1 MNGVIII
8 NKPESF
14 TSFDVVAVVRRLTG
28 QRKIGHTGTLDP
40 NATGV
45 LPILLG
51 NATKAQDIVPNH
63 DKTYTAKFRLGITTD
78 TLDIWGTVLSE
89 CGRTATRADI
99 LSVLDNFRG
108 EIEQLPPMYSAV
120 KVNGQ
125 RLYDLA
131 RQGRE
136 VERKPRRVTV
146 YSLELVDFDE
156 KTQSGTLGISCSRG
170 TYIRTV
176 IDDMGRLLGTGAVM
190 TALCR
195 TSACGYTLADSIT
208 LENAR
213 KSAEN
218 GELAEHIMQ
227 TESLFAGYRKI
238 TVSDAQAKRFS
249 NGGALDMARTA
260 LARANAESG
269 EIIRVSDR
277 QGKFLGLGAADSES
291 GQLKI
296 YKLFLT
302 T

>member
-8 NKPESF
+8 NKPQEF

-63 DKTYTAKFRLGITTD
+63 DKSYTAKFRLGIITD
-78 TLDIWGTVLSE
+78 TLDIWGKVISE
-89 CGRTATRADI
+89 SGNTAVKEDI
-99 LSVLDNFRG
+99 LKVLDNFRG
-108 EIEQLPPMYSAV
+108 EIEQLPPMYSAI

-131 RQGRE
+131 RQGKE
-136 VERKPRRVTV
+136 VERKSRKVTI
-146 YSLELVDFDE
+146 YSLELEDFDKE
-156 KTQSGTLGISCSRG
+156 TQSGTLSISCSKG
-170 TYIRTV
+170 TYIRTI
-176 IDDMGRLLGTGAVM
+176 IDDLGKALGTGAVM

-195 TSACGYTLADSIT
+195 TSACGYNLADSIT

-213 KSAEN
+213 
-218 GELAEHIMQ
+218 ELAEKGEISEHIMQ
-227 TESLFAGYRKI
+227 TESLFESYRKI
-238 TVSDAQAKRFS
+238 YVSDAQAKRFS
-249 NGGALDMARTA
+249 NGGELDMLRTT
-260 LARANAESG
+260 LAKAKAQDK

-277 QGKFLGLGAADSES
+277 QGKFLGLGVADNES
-291 GQLKI
+291 NQLKI
-296 YKLFLT
+296 FKLFLS
-302 T
+302 